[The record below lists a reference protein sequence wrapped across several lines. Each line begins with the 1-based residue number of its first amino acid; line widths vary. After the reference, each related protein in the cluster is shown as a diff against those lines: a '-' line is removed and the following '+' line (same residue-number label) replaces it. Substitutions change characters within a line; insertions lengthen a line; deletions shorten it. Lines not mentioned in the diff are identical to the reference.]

1 TKPNFPSI
9 RTKEDDMA
17 YRQLRQNGYE
27 CLPLETRHV
36 AAPHLKREFAWMER
50 LFEEWFVTLD
60 ELKGA
65 CDAGEV
71 RRIRTLSDRS
81 EDLVNAIGDLQS
93 ARLRL
98 CEQATE
104 SSAAPIFR
112 HGARG

>member
-1 TKPNFPSI
+1 
-9 RTKEDDMA
+9 MA
-17 YRQLRQNGYE
+17 YRQLRHNDYE

-65 CDAGEV
+65 CDAVEV
-71 RRIRTLSDRS
+71 GRIRTLTDRS
-81 EDLVNAIGDLQS
+81 EHLVNAIGDFRP

-98 CEQATE
+98 CEPPSE
-104 SSAAPIFR
+104 SPGGPVFPPGI
-112 HGARG
+112 RG